1 MQKIHLLIFLSLI
14 HLAVYGQV
22 NNDANL
28 VLWYKTP
35 AKNWNEALP
44 VGNGKLGA
52 MIFGGINE
60 EHIQL
65 NEETVWSRNGL
76 IEDRIDGEKYI
87 SKIRK
92 MLFDGKIT
100 EAEKLTIDK
109 ILSPRLPTGTNT
121 YQSLGDIK
129 IEFENYGRVQNFIRK
144 LDIKSAIAR
153 VSYTAGKVNFTREI
167 FSSAPDDALL
177 MKIAADKPGQINFKL
192 KLERSG
198 ANPHIS
204 YGDAGMVTM
213 KEHIGNGHGV
223 KMETRLK
230 IQTKG
235 GEITSDGNSFSVK
248 NADEVILILVAATDY
263 HGGNPE
269 QLCNE
274 RLNKIKG
281 KNYQTIRSAH
291 IKDYQD
297 LFNRV
302 KLELGSSSAKYF
314 ATNERLDALKQGSA
328 DPDLIELYFQF
339 GRYLLISSSRPG
351 SLPANLQGIWAKG
364 MKPPWNADYHTN
376 INVQMN
382 YWPAEVTNLSECHL
396 PLFDFTEK
404 MIPNG
409 QKTAK
414 TIYGSKGFVV
424 HHTTD
429 VWFPTSPIGSPRW
442 GMWPMGG
449 AWLTLHPW
457 EHYLYTGDK
466 EFLEKKAWP
475 IMKEAALFFNDFLVK
490 DPETGWL
497 VSGPSMSPENTY
509 FDTEGHAV
517 SMDMGPTM
525 DQEII
530 YNLFKNTIEAS
541 KVLGKDEK
549 LRKTLEKKL
558 KKLAPVQ
565 IGKNGT
571 IMEWRKDYEEAEPG
585 HRHMSHLFALYPGT
599 QFSFAKTPELMEAS
613 RKTLERRLSS
623 GGGHTGWSRAWIIN
637 FYARLHNG
645 NEAYKNIRALLIKST
660 LPNLFDN
667 HPPFQIDGNFG
678 GTAGIAEML
687 LQSHAGE
694 IILLPALPDEW
705 DKGKV
710 EGLMARGGFQMDMEW
725 DNGKLT
731 RVKVLSKL
739 GNTCNISSG
748 EKVIKLNTE
757 KGITYIFDQNLE
769 VINE

>member
-1 MQKIHLLIFLSLI
+1 MQKIHFLIFLSLI
-14 HLAVYGQV
+14 HLAIYGQTS
-22 NNDANL
+22 NDASHI
-28 VLWYKTP
+28 LWYKTP
-35 AKNWNEALP
+35 ASSWNEALP

-52 MIFGGINE
+52 MVFGGINKE
-60 EHIQL
+60 RIQL
-65 NEETVWSRNGL
+65 NEETVWTHNGL
-76 IEDRIDGEKYI
+76 IEDRENGEKYI
-87 SKIRK
+87 SEIRK

-109 ILSPRLPTGTNT
+109 ILSPRLPSGTNT
-121 YQSLGDIK
+121 FQTLGDIN
-129 IEFENYGRVQNFIRK
+129 IEFENYGRVHNYIRE

-177 MKIAADKPGQINFKL
+177 LKFSADKPGQISFKL
-192 KLERSG
+192 KLDRPG
-198 ANPHIS
+198 GNPEIN
-204 YGDAGMVTM
+204 YNNTGNIIM
-213 KEHIGNGHGV
+213 KEHVGNGHGV
-223 KMETRLK
+223 HMETHLK
-230 IQTKG
+230 INPEG
-235 GEITSDGNSFSVK
+235 GEISQDGNSISVK
-248 NADEVILILVAATDY
+248 NANEVIITLVAATDY
-263 HGGNPE
+263 RGGNPE
-269 QLCNE
+269 QLCSE
-274 RLNKIKG
+274 KLSKIKG
-281 KNYQTIRSAH
+281 KNYKAIRSAH
-291 IKDYQD
+291 IKDYQN

-302 KLELGSSSAKYF
+302 KIELGSSSAGYF
-314 ATNERLDALKQGSA
+314 ATNERLDALKRGSS

-351 SLPANLQGIWAKG
+351 SLPANLQGIWADG

-414 TIYGSKGFVV
+414 TVYGSKGFVV

-449 AWLTLHPW
+449 AWLALHPW

-475 IMKEAALFFNDFLVK
+475 IMKEAALFFNDFLIK

-509 FDTEGHAV
+509 FDTKGNPV

-525 DQEII
+525 DHEII
-530 YNLFKNTIEAS
+530 FNLFKNTVEAS
-541 KVLGKDEK
+541 KILGKDEK

-558 KKLAPVQ
+558 EKLAPVQ
-565 IGKNGT
+565 IGGNGT

-613 RKTLERRLSS
+613 RKTLEHRLSS

-645 NEAYKNIRALLIKST
+645 NEAYNNIRALLIKST
-660 LPNLFDN
+660 LANMFDN

-710 EGLMARGGFQMDMEW
+710 EGLLARGGFQVDIEW
-725 DNGKLT
+725 ENGKLT
-731 RVKVLSKL
+731 QVKVLSKL
-739 GNTCNISSG
+739 GNTCYLSSG
-748 EKVIKLNTE
+748 EKVLKLNTE
-757 KGITYIFDQNLE
+757 KGLSYILNQNLE